1 MMRRC
6 TAQPDIGR
14 VQEDPVFEALANL

>member
-6 TAQPDIGR
+6 TVQPDIGR

>member
-1 MMRRC
+1 MRRC